1 MKMAHVLTKKYAGQK
16 PEVLMQVAAKRSKKN
31 PGFDGFGAPDP
42 FNRNDDDEVDA
53 GEPNAPEAHDSSDDA
68 NMVTEEQANAE
79 DDDSFVQVGSKRVK
93 REPGFDG
100 FGTPDP
106 FNRNDDD
113 EIDAGEPNAPEDHD
127 ASDDA
132 NMVTEEQANAEDD
145 DDSFMQI
152 DTGLGRKVRP
162 EAF

>member
-1 MKMAHVLTKKYAGQK
+1 MKY
-16 PEVLMQVAAKRSKKN
+16 VAAFLFLACQSSPLKLKE
-31 PGFDGFGAPDP
+31 PGFDGFGTPDP
-42 FNRNDDDEVDA
+42 FNRNDDDQIDA
-53 GEPNAPEAHDSSDDA
+53 GEPNAPEDHDSSDDA

-79 DDDSFVQVGSKRVK
+79 DDDDSFMQIKVK

-100 FGTPDP
+100 FGPPDP

-127 ASDDA
+127 SSDDA

-145 DDSFMQI
+145 DSFMQLASKRAQKNPGF
-152 DTGLGRKVRP
+152 DGFGSPDPFNRND
-162 EAF
+162 